1 MRTLLAV
8 KTLICRL
15 TDWVVSEMAKT
26 AAELALEEQAR
37 AAQEA
42 YRIALIRQLG
52 FDPTGID
59 RSTMNNMKDLE
70 GVIGGRIGSGQVV
83 NPESFAP
90 TVSTE
95 TMQLPAA
102 PFFDSYLSAPE
113 GSIEKSA
120 FDIFDEEGQ
129 TRFSAEDRLDILLEA
144 EHGKLKDDDQ
154 GWDAYVKD
162 RDRHQSILTQL
173 FDEEESRRADIAKM
187 GPEAQAADAAG
198 QLSYSSTTSTPS
210 KAAQS
215 YYDDGLYLPT
225 DKYTKDMFFRES
237 SADNQGGRVFDG
249 GVGSAESARQQYMDI
264 LKARGDISVR
274 DSAPV
279 APPGVGGFSRAGRG
293 PQMRNSPVGP
303 GGQTGL
309 EAQQASAAILKK
321 AALSRENAGLD
332 FGGRAAGTPQWK
344 QDRSGWTN
352 ADAASATASVA
363 GRRSRD
369 DLRRAEEMLAAV
381 NRAGRTPYQDQISM
395 QMGQY

>member
-1 MRTLLAV
+1 
-8 KTLICRL
+8 
-15 TDWVVSEMAKT
+15 MATKT
-26 AAELALEEQAR
+26 AEELALEEQDR

-42 YRIALIRQLG
+42 YRVMIMRQLG

-70 GVIGGRIGSGQVV
+70 NVIGGRIGSGQVV

-90 TVSTE
+90 TVSSE
-95 TMQLPAA
+95 TTQLPAA

-129 TRFSAEDRLDILLEA
+129 TRFSAEDRMDILLEA
-144 EHGKLKDDDQ
+144 EHADGIKRGEGDKYE
-154 GWDAYVKD
+154 AYVKD
-162 RDRHQSILTQL
+162 RDRHQSVLTQL
-173 FDEEESRRADIAKM
+173 FDEEESRRAAIVKM
-187 GPEAQAADAAG
+187 GPEAQAADSAG
-198 QLSYSSTTSTPS
+198 QTSWSSTTSTPS

-237 SADNQGGRVFDG
+237 SGDGQGGSTFDG
-249 GVGSAESARQQYMDI
+249 GVGAAASARQQYMDI
-264 LKARGDISVR
+264 LRARGDISVR
-274 DSAPV
+274 GSAPKV
-279 APPGVGGFSRAGRG
+279 AAEPRERFGGGYA
-293 PQMRNSPVGP
+293 PKMREMPEF
-303 GGQTGL
+303 QQ
-309 EAQQASAAILKK
+309 EAEDFRK
-321 AALSRENAGLD
+321 AAWSKQNAGLD
-332 FGGRAAGTPQWK
+332 GRAAGEPQWK

-369 DLRRAEEMLAAV
+369 DLKRAEAMLAEI
-381 NRAGRTPYQDQISM
+381 NRSGRTPYQDQISM